1 MDKMKIREVIVVEGK
16 DDTKRINMAV
26 NADTLET
33 RGSAISDETLEQ
45 IEELQEKRGVIVFT
59 DPDFQ
64 VKKSEK
70 LFKKQFRE

>member
-64 VKKSEK
+64 AKKSEK

>member
-45 IEELQEKRGVIVFT
+45 IEESCLPIRI
-59 DPDFQ
+59 FQ
-64 VKKSEK
+64 AKKSEK